1 MQPVDAFVTLS
12 FPTLLFNP
20 PLIPMLVAY
29 SLSVAG
35 ALLAAS
41 VRAAPAPSSAAAAV
55 NPLPDSIG
63 RNLGP
68 YSPYY
73 SVGSYVTPPVSCKI
87 DQARRH
93 AVLRFS
99 PDLLALQ
106 SAL

>member
-12 FPTLLFNP
+12 FPTLLFNR

-73 SVGSYVTPPVSCKI
+73 SVG
-87 DQARRH
+87 AM
-93 AVLRFS
+93 
-99 PDLLALQ
+99 
-106 SAL
+106 